1 MSPTGGEK
9 TLVGTD
15 AGTRAAITRRLIKN
29 LARGL
34 SYGVAV
40 FPLIRELLIL
50 ATLCVLTM
58 QPWSSRWR
66 RVAGCVVL
74 LIALEVLRGA
84 GRGVVTEG
92 QTYDLVRAWAGV
104 AFVLAGG
111 LILAVR
117 VGRPP
122 RRSAATLLE

>member
-1 MSPTGGEK
+1 M
-9 TLVGTD
+9 
-15 AGTRAAITRRLIKN
+15 
-29 LARGL
+29 
-34 SYGVAV
+34 
-40 FPLIRELLIL
+40 IRELLIL

-84 GRGVVTEG
+84 GRGAATEG

-104 AFVLAGG
+104 ALALAGG
-111 LILAVR
+111 VILAVR